1 MEKVK
6 KDSDA
11 PHNIL
16 VVDDEE
22 TLCEALQFNLEIE
35 GYKVDV
41 AYSAEQALQL
51 DLSKYSLILLDVMMG
66 EMNGFKMAKVM
77 KEDPA
82 LADIPIIFCTAKDA
96 EDDVITGFNI
106 GADDYI
112 SKPYS
117 IRTVLARVKAVLKRT
132 SRQREDE
139 DGNADTLSFRGL
151 VIDLSLKRVFV
162 DGEEIKLARKEYEIL
177 NLFLSNPGRIFS
189 RNEIISRV
197 WPDEVVVIE
206 RVVDVNMTRLRFK
219 LGDYGKYI
227 ITRVGYGYGFHG

>member
-1 MEKVK
+1 MEKAMSTT
-6 KDSDA
+6 DSVD
-11 PHNIL
+11 HIL

-41 AYSAEQALQL
+41 AYSAEEALRL
-51 DLSKYSLILLDVMMG
+51 DLRRYSLILLDVMMG

-77 KEDPA
+77 KESPEFS
-82 LADIPIIFCTAKDA
+82 DIPIIFCTAKDA

-132 SRQREDE
+132 HHAKEEEAPS
-139 DGNADTLSFRGL
+139 DTLSYRGL
-151 VIDLSLKRVFV
+151 VIDQSLKRVFV

-177 NLFLSNPGRIFS
+177 HLFLANPGRIFS
-189 RNEIISRV
+189 RSEIISKV
-197 WPDEVVVIE
+197 WPEEVVVIE
-206 RVVDVNMTRLRFK
+206 RVVDVNMTRLRYK